1 MNKCIQFHK
10 LFICERDFPVDQI
23 YVYSSRKSS
32 KGGALPTLN
41 LPRPS
46 ANANATNNRSKRAIE
61 KPEEYALSQEQ
72 MPQLPPPKAYISFEE
87 VKQRIKNLALNKFCN
102 IALQEDLVAATFTTS
117 NCVLPTYK
125 IFINNA
131 FYFTLRVHSW
141 ILPKD
146 YELYLLHNS
155 FFSNVTLSKFIERP
169 TSQYMLCK
177 GITLPDTRIEVNF
190 AKQVIPEKID
200 YFVFQNSDL

>member
-10 LFICERDFPVDQI
+10 LFICGRHFTADQI
-23 YVYSSRKSS
+23 YVYSSRKSL
-32 KGGALPTLN
+32 KEGTLPTLN

-87 VKQRIKNLALNKFCN
+87 FKQRIKNLALTKFWN
-102 IALQEDLVAATFTTS
+102 IAIQEDLVTATFTTS
-117 NCVLPTYK
+117 NYVLPTYE
-125 IFINNA
+125 IFINNVLH
-131 FYFTLRVHSW
+131 FTLRVHSW
-141 ILPKD
+141 ILSKHH
-146 YELYLLHNS
+146 ELYLSYNS
-155 FFSNVTLSKFIERP
+155 SFSNMTLPKFIEQL

-177 GITLPDTRIEVNF
+177 DITLAT
-190 AKQVIPEKID
+190 
-200 YFVFQNSDL
+200 